1 MQDPEPAYPTG
12 TAEREGRHAG
22 NGAHRDS
29 LTSEIVLEILQ
40 AHLGPPAIV
49 GRIRIEGALHA
60 LQVRQVLRPDIDRVF
75 GRTGGGRGEGG
86 EHRGVLVHEHHPARS
101 FHRLLDALID
111 PTPASI
117 DLVLD
122 TGDDVVVAA
131 CRSEEHTSELQS
143 QSNLVCRLLLEKK
156 NVLFRSDRKSTRLN
170 SSHSQISYAV
180 FCLKKKNK
188 SRNAGSMKTATP
200 FALSRTT
207 AESTTLRHH

>member
-1 MQDPEPAYPTG
+1 RAHHPPNIRTAQDQLSLAMQGPEPAYPTG

-40 AHLGPPAIV
+40 GHLGSPAIV

-86 EHRGVLVHEHHPARS
+86 EYRGVLVHEHHPARS

-111 PTPASI
+111 PTPAS
-117 DLVLD
+117 LHL
-122 TGDDVVVAA
+122 
-131 CRSEEHTSELQS
+131 
-143 QSNLVCRLLLEKK
+143 
-156 NVLFRSDRKSTRLN
+156 
-170 SSHSQISYAV
+170 
-180 FCLKKKNK
+180 
-188 SRNAGSMKTATP
+188 
-200 FALSRTT
+200 
-207 AESTTLRHH
+207 